1 MTLQASSNATRAS
14 EDSSETY
21 PYPAFL
27 IRFTPYPAFVVYRK
41 LCLLACLGS
50 NCKLLQ
56 SSVLMF
62 LRVTMSASFEGHCL
76 NTQSKYC
83 VMTRRRP
90 QTSTIKG
97 DRPTL
102 VNSGRN
108 WRSVDPTKT
117 AQGKVRSVE
126 IW

>member
-27 IRFTPYPAFVVYRK
+27 IGFTPYPAFVVYRK

-62 LRVTMSASFEGHCL
+62 LRVTMSASFEG
-76 NTQSKYC
+76 Q
-83 VMTRRRP
+83 
-90 QTSTIKG
+90 
-97 DRPTL
+97 L